1 MNGKPKL
8 DKDAPPETVSSPHEL
23 DLIARAAGSV
33 AEIDSPRPDNGR
45 SAAISPSDGR
55 NYPREEDGTS
65 TGVVGAQT
73 PEAA

>member
-1 MNGKPKL
+1 MNGKPKF

-55 NYPREEDGTS
+55 NYPREGGESS
-65 TGVVGAQT
+65 TGGVGART
-73 PEAA
+73 SEAA